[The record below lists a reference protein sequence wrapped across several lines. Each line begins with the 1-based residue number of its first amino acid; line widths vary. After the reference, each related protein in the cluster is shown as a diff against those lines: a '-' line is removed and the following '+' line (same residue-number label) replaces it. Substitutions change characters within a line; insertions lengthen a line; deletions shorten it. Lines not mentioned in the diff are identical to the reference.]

1 VPQLLSDIQLDALR
15 ELSNIGS
22 GTAATSLSSLVGMP
36 VDVSVPNAIA
46 LPLADAVDR
55 AGPAE
60 AEVTAVALPV
70 FGEFDALVLIVMNQP
85 TVDTVCELLGVPT
98 DDEMAASALGEV
110 GNILGGAYLGALA
123 TMLGGTVEP
132 RPPELVRDMLG
143 AILASALLASGEDN
157 LALLLESTLRVNG
170 RECSPSFMFVPSA
183 GGLGDILSRLGLGA

>member
-1 VPQLLSDIQLDALR
+1 MPQTLSDIQLDALR

-22 GTAATSLSSLVGMP
+22 GNAATSLSSLVGMP

-60 AEVTAVALPV
+60 AEVTCVALPV
-70 FGEFDALVLIVMNQP
+70 FGDIDALVLIVMDRS
-85 TVDTVCELLGVPT
+85 TVGTVCELLGVT
-98 DDEMAASALGEV
+98 NDDEMADSALGEV
-110 GNILGGAYLGALA
+110 GNILGGSYLGAL
-123 TMLGGTVEP
+123 TMMLDANLEP
-132 RPPELVRDMLG
+132 RPPELLRDMLG
-143 AILASALLASGEDN
+143 AILASALLVGGEDN

-183 GGLGDILSRLGLGA
+183 GGLGDILTRLGLGA